1 MFQKQLY
8 FRISRGISIKER
20 NYLVFM
26 QYIPFDLEL
35 YRSQMRQLLDPGPK
49 AHVFWDALDFATEA
63 HDDQWRR
70 SGEAYIMHP
79 CSVAKILAEEM
90 DVTDPE
96 ILSAALLHDTVE
108 DVDYVTTQLVGEKF
122 GSYVAAIV
130 EGCTKVTQDSSDK
143 QTLSKKVHRKI
154 FSGAALRPEVM
165 LVKLA
170 DRLHNLRTLGAMP
183 KRKRQKISDETL
195 DIYAP
200 LATVFG
206 LFSLKREMYNLAL
219 SYKFPKQGSKLL
231 GQIGQ
236 LKQSPAA
243 MEIINILKKN
253 TREVWVNAEVTIR
266 TKGLWAYYDP
276 SNRILRK
283 EIDNPL
289 EILILSENTQAC
301 YSVLGILNQTFPPIP
316 RTIRDFIANPKPT
329 GYQGLHAR
337 INIKGQKY
345 LFKIRTKNM
354 ARRAQRGL
362 FKDWSSKNNTQ
373 RRFIRGIQ
381 ELFDVIGSGEVGSY
395 REVIAASGKKE
406 IYTYTPGGDL
416 FCLPAQSTVLDF
428 AFRVH
433 TDIGHSCTG
442 AMIGSRKVSNDYK
455 LRDGDVIRILRAEH
469 PLQFQPATL
478 ALCQTPRARAELS
491 KTFRVR
497 RQKLSKIIGES
508 IITQEMLRYGLP
520 FDLLQKKELEQLLV
534 CFGLKHLDEL
544 YIHVGEGRLSLSS
557 LIQQIKEKLYQGK
570 SPLVKPMGQLNKV
583 ELTTL
588 DPVTIKISACC
599 KPNPTDKGLYAF
611 LSERGLSIHHKECP
625 QLKKTEFQREDLVDL
640 RWKLRRSRVTTV
652 QSMVIMAATQHRLMM
667 LLGVAPEEMRLVDIT
682 LLSKTPTPNPAWELR
697 FQVPTLYVLR
707 KVLRHFD
714 KSNLVYDFDFEY

>member
-1 MFQKQLY
+1 
-8 FRISRGISIKER
+8 
-20 NYLVFM
+20 M

-35 YRSQMRQLLDPGPK
+35 YRSQMRQLLDSGPK
-49 AHVFWDALDFATEA
+49 AHVFWDALDFATGA

-70 SGEAYIMHP
+70 TGEAYIMHP

-90 DVTDPE
+90 DVVDPE
-96 ILSAALLHDTVE
+96 ILAAALLHDTVE
-108 DVDYVTTQLVGEKF
+108 DVDYVTTSLVGEKF

-130 EGCTKVTQDSSDK
+130 EGCTKVTKDSSDK
-143 QTLSKKVHRKI
+143 QALSKKVHRKI

-219 SYKFPKQGSKLL
+219 SYKFPKQGAKLL

-236 LKQSPAA
+236 LKQSPKAI
-243 MEIINILKKN
+243 ELLFLLEKN
-253 TREVWVNAEVTIR
+253 TREVWLNAEVTIR

-283 EIDNPL
+283 QIDNPL
-289 EILILSENTQAC
+289 EILIIADNTQSC
-301 YSVLGILNQTFPPIP
+301 YSILGILNQTFPPIP

-337 INIKGQKY
+337 ANIKGQKY
-345 LFKIRTKNM
+345 LFKIRTKDM

-362 FKDWSSKNNTQ
+362 FKDWNSKNNIQ
-373 RRFIRGIQ
+373 RRFIREIQ
-381 ELFDVIGSGEVGSY
+381 ELFDVIGSGEVSSY
-395 REVIAASGKKE
+395 RDVIAASGKKE

-416 FCLPAQSTVLDF
+416 FCLPAQSIVLDF

-442 AMIGSRKVSNDYK
+442 AMIGSRKVSADHK
-455 LRDGDVIRILRAEH
+455 LRDGDVIRILRADH
-469 PLQFQPATL
+469 PLQFQPSTL
-478 ALCQTPRARAELS
+478 DLCSTPRARAELS

-497 RQKLSKIIGES
+497 RQKLSQVIGKS
-508 IITQEMLRYGLP
+508 IVTQEMLRYGLP
-520 FDLLQKKELEQLLV
+520 FDLLQKKDLQKVLSHFDLII
-534 CFGLKHLDEL
+534 LDEL

-557 LIQQIKEKLYQGK
+557 LIPQIKEKLYHGT
-570 SPLVKPMGQLNKV
+570 SPFVNPTGQLNKV

-611 LSERGLSIHHKECP
+611 FSERGLSIHHKECP
-625 QLKKTEFQREDLVDL
+625 QLKRTQFQREDIVDL
-640 RWKLRRSRVTTV
+640 RWDHRKTRVGKV
-652 QSMVIMAATQHRLMM
+652 QSMVIMAATQHRVMM

-682 LLSKTPTPNPAWELR
+682 LLSKTPTPTPAWEIR

-714 KSNLVYDFDFEY
+714 KSALVYEFDFEY

>member
-1 MFQKQLY
+1 
-8 FRISRGISIKER
+8 
-20 NYLVFM
+20 M

-35 YRSQMRQLLDPGPK
+35 YRSQMRQLLGSGPK
-49 AHVFWDALDFATEA
+49 AHVFWDALDFATDA

-90 DVTDPE
+90 DVVDPE

-130 EGCTKVTQDSSDK
+130 EGCTKVTKDSSDK
-143 QTLSKKVHRKI
+143 QALSKKVHRKI

-231 GQIGQ
+231 SQIRQ
-236 LKQSPAA
+236 LAQSPEAN
-243 MEIINILKKN
+243 EIVHLLEKN
-253 TREVWVNAEVTIR
+253 TREVWLNAEVTIR
-266 TKGLWAYYDP
+266 TKGLWAYYDT

-289 EILILSENTQAC
+289 EILIIAENTQSC
-301 YSVLGILNQTFPPIP
+301 YAILGILNQTYPPIP

-337 INIKGQKY
+337 TNIKGQKY
-345 LFKIRTKNM
+345 LFKIRTEDM

-362 FKDWSSKNNTQ
+362 FQDWSSKSNTQ
-373 RRFIRGIQ
+373 RRFIREIK
-381 ELFDVIGSGEVGSY
+381 ELFGVIASGDVASY

-442 AMIGSRKVSNDYK
+442 AMIGSRKVSANHR
-455 LRDGDVIRILRAEH
+455 LADGDVIRVLRTDH
-469 PLQFQPATL
+469 PLQFQPAML
-478 ALCQTPRARAELS
+478 ALCRTPRARAELS
-491 KTFRVR
+491 RTFRIR
-497 RQKLSKIIGES
+497 RQKLSQVVGKS
-508 IITQEMLRYGLP
+508 IVTQEMLRYGLP
-520 FDLLQKKELEQLLV
+520 FDLLEKKELQQVLHHFSLT
-534 CFGLKHLDEL
+534 HLDEL
-544 YIHVGEGRLSLSS
+544 YIHLGEGRVSLSQ
-557 LIQQIKEKLYQGK
+557 LIPEIKEKLYQGK
-570 SPLVKPMGQLNKV
+570 SPLVNPTGQLNRV
-583 ELTTL
+583 ELDTL

-599 KPNPTDKGLYAF
+599 KPSPTDKGLFAF
-611 LSERGLSIHHKECP
+611 FSERGLSIHHKECP
-625 QLKKTEFQREDLVDL
+625 QLKRTKFQREDIVNLRWDL
-640 RWKLRRSRVTTV
+640 RNTRVDKI
-652 QSMVIMAATQHRLMM
+652 QSLVIMAATQHRVMM
-667 LLGVAPEEMRLVDIT
+667 LLGVAPVEMRIVDIT
-682 LLSKTPTPNPAWELR
+682 LLSKTPTPNPAWEIR

-707 KVLRHFD
+707 KALRHFD
-714 KSNLVYDFDFEY
+714 KSALVYEFDFEY

>member
-1 MFQKQLY
+1 
-8 FRISRGISIKER
+8 
-20 NYLVFM
+20 M
-26 QYIPFDLEL
+26 QHIPFDLEL
-35 YRSQMRQLLDPGPK
+35 YRSQMRHLLGSDLK
-49 AHVFWDALDFATEA
+49 AHVFWDALDFATDA

-90 DVTDPE
+90 DVVDPE

-108 DVDYVTTQLVGEKF
+108 DVEEVTIELVGEKF

-170 DRLHNLRTLGAMP
+170 DRLHNLRTLAAMP
-183 KRKRQKISDETL
+183 KHKRQKISDETL

-219 SYKFPKQGSKLL
+219 TYKFPKQGAKLL
-231 GQIGQ
+231 GQIRQ
-236 LKQSPAA
+236 LKQSPKAI
-243 MEIINILKKN
+243 EILFLLEKN
-253 TREVWVNAEVTIR
+253 TREVWLNTEVTIR

-289 EILILSENTQAC
+289 EILIMVENSQSC

-316 RTIRDFIANPKPT
+316 RTMRDFIANPKPT
-329 GYQGLHAR
+329 GYQGLHVRA
-337 INIKGQKY
+337 NIKGEKY
-345 LFKIRTKNM
+345 LFKIRTEKM

-362 FKDWSSKNNTQ
+362 FKDWTSKSTNQ
-373 RRFIRGIQ
+373 RRFIKEIQ
-381 ELFDVIGSGEVGSY
+381 ELFDVIASGEAGSY

-416 FCLPAQSTVLDF
+416 FCLPARSTVLDF

-442 AMIGSRKVSNDYK
+442 AMIGSRKFSSNHR
-455 LRDGDVIRILRAEH
+455 LRDGDVIRILRADQ
-469 PLQFQPATL
+469 PLQFQPSTL
-478 ALCQTPRARAELS
+478 ELCRTPRARAELS

-497 RQKLSKIIGES
+497 RQLLSKTIGLS
-508 IITQEMLRYGLP
+508 IVTQEMLRYGLP
-520 FDLLQKKELEQLLV
+520 FDLLHKAELQKVLQHFSLAD
-534 CFGLKHLDEL
+534 LDEL
-544 YIHVGEGRLSLSS
+544 YIHVGEGQLRLSS
-557 LIQQIKEKLYQGK
+557 LIHQIKEKLYQGK
-570 SPLVKPMGQLNKV
+570 SPLVDPTGAFNKV
-583 ELTTL
+583 ELQTL
-588 DPVTIKISACC
+588 DPVTVKISACC
-599 KPNPTDKGLYAF
+599 KPNPTDKGLFAF
-611 LSERGLSIHHKECP
+611 LSERGLSVHQKDCP
-625 QLKKTEFQREDLVDL
+625 KLQKVKFQREDIVHL
-640 RWKLRRSRVTTV
+640 RWKLRETMVEKS
-652 QSMVIMAATQHRLMM
+652 QSLVIMAATQHRLMM
-667 LLGVAPEEMRLVDIT
+667 LLGVAPEEMRVQDIM
-682 LLSKTPTPNPAWELR
+682 LLSKTLTPNPAWEVT
-697 FQVPTLYVLR
+697 FQVPTLHVLK

-714 KSNLVYDFDFEY
+714 KSALPYEFDFEY

>member
-1 MFQKQLY
+1 
-8 FRISRGISIKER
+8 
-20 NYLVFM
+20 M

-35 YRSQMRQLLDPGPK
+35 YRTQIRQLLDSGPK
-49 AHVFWDALDFATEA
+49 AHIFWDALDFATEA

-90 DVTDPE
+90 DVVDPE

-122 GSYVAAIV
+122 GAYVAAIV
-130 EGCTKVTQDSSDK
+130 EGCTKVTKDSSDK

-154 FSGAALRPEVM
+154 FIGAALRPEVM

-219 SYKFPKQGSKLL
+219 SYKFPKQGAKLL
-231 GQIGQ
+231 GHIRQ
-236 LKQSPAA
+236 LKQSPEA
-243 MEIINILKKN
+243 MEIVSELTRN
-253 TREVWVNAEVTIR
+253 TREVWLNADVTIR

-289 EILILSENTQAC
+289 EILIMAENTQSC

-337 INIKGQKY
+337 IIIKGKKY

-362 FKDWSSKNNTQ
+362 FKDWNSKSNIQ
-373 RRFIRGIQ
+373 RRFIREIQ

-395 REVIAASGKKE
+395 REVIAASGTKE

-416 FCLPAQSTVLDF
+416 FCLPVQSTVLDF

-433 TDIGHSCTG
+433 TDVGHSCTG
-442 AMIGSRKVSNDYK
+442 AMIGSRKVPSDHK
-455 LRDGDVIRILRAEH
+455 LRDGDVIRILRADH
-469 PLQFQPATL
+469 PLQFQPKML
-478 ALCQTPRARAELS
+478 ARCSTPRARAELS

-497 RQKLSKIIGES
+497 RQKLSKTIGES
-508 IITQEMLRYGLP
+508 IVSQEMLRYGLP
-520 FDLLQKKELEQLLV
+520 FDLLQKIELQQVLTYFRLAN
-534 CFGLKHLDEL
+534 LDEL
-544 YIHVGEGRLSLSS
+544 YIHVGEGRLSLSK
-557 LIQQIKEKLYQGK
+557 LIQLIKEKLYQGG
-570 SPLVKPMGQLNKV
+570 SPLSKPTGQLNKV

-611 LSERGLSIHHKECP
+611 FSERGLSIHHKECQ
-625 QLKKTEFQREDLVDL
+625 QLKKTKFQREDLVDL
-640 RWKLRRSRVTTV
+640 RWKLRQTRVTTI

-682 LLSKTPTPNPAWELR
+682 LLSKTPTPNPDWEVR

-707 KVLRHFD
+707 KVLRHLD
-714 KSNLVYDFDFEY
+714 KSSLVCEFDFEY

>member
-1 MFQKQLY
+1 
-8 FRISRGISIKER
+8 
-20 NYLVFM
+20 M

-35 YRSQMRQLLDPGPK
+35 YRSQMRQLLGSGPK
-49 AHVFWDALDFATEA
+49 AHVFWDALDFATDA

-90 DVTDPE
+90 DVVDPE

-108 DVDYVTTQLVGEKF
+108 DVEYVTIELVGERF

-183 KRKRQKISDETL
+183 KHKRQKISDETL

-219 SYKFPKQGSKLL
+219 SYKFPKQGAKLL
-231 GQIGQ
+231 GQIRQ
-236 LKQSPAA
+236 LEKSPEAI
-243 MEIINILKKN
+243 EIVNLLESN
-253 TREVWVNAEVTIR
+253 TREVWLNSVVTIR

-289 EILILSENTQAC
+289 EILIIADNSQSC
-301 YSVLGILNQTFPPIP
+301 YSILGILNQTFPPIP

-337 INIKGQKY
+337 ANIKGHKY

-362 FKDWSSKNNTQ
+362 FKDWTSKSNTQ
-373 RRFIRGIQ
+373 RRFIREIQ
-381 ELFDVIGSGEVGSY
+381 ELFDVISSGEVGSY
-395 REVIAASGKKE
+395 RDVIAASGKKE

-442 AMIGSRKVSNDYK
+442 AMIGSGKFPSDHK
-455 LRDGDVIRILRAEH
+455 LHDGDVIRILRADH
-469 PLQFQPATL
+469 PLQFQPSML
-478 ALCQTPRARAELS
+478 ALCRTPRARAELS
-491 KTFRVR
+491 RTFRIR
-497 RQKLSKIIGES
+497 RQKLSQVIGLS
-508 IITQEMLRYGLP
+508 IVTQEMLRYGLP
-520 FDLLQKKELEQLLV
+520 FDLLQKKDLQKVLHHFSLAD
-534 CFGLKHLDEL
+534 LDEL
-544 YIHVGEGRLSLSS
+544 YIHVGEGRLRLSS
-557 LIQQIKEKLYQGK
+557 LIHQIKEKLYQGK
-570 SPLVKPMGQLNKV
+570 SPLMKPTGQLNKV

-599 KPNPTDKGLYAF
+599 KPNPTDKGLFAF

-625 QLKKTEFQREDLVDL
+625 QLKKAKFQREDIVDL
-640 RWKLRRSRVTTV
+640 RWKLRKTRVDKA
-652 QSMVIMAATQHRLMM
+652 QSLVIMAATQHRVMM
-667 LLGVAPEEMRLVDIT
+667 LLGVAPQEMRLMDIT
-682 LLSKTPTPNPAWELR
+682 LLSKTPTPNPAWEIR

-714 KSNLVYDFDFEY
+714 KSALVYDFDFEY